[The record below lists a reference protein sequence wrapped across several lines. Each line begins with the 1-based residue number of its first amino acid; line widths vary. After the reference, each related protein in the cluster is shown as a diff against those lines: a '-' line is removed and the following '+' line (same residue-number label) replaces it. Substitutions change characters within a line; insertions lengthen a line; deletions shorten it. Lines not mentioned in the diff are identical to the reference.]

1 MAIDSLYTV
10 TSSEQLKEYERIA
23 RDLQE
28 NLSSYLT
35 FLKTSFLVYVI
46 FLRLLY
52 GRLSTQLVTILE
64 RLHYQ
69 LILMMNV
76 L

>member
-52 GRLSTQLVTILE
+52 GRLRTQLVTILE